1 MKMLVYG
8 KENSYPSKW
17 DLKSHITTKMP
28 CFPNTRTG
36 NTAEII
42 NETLAGNIQFYN
54 KSSVIQELHDFG
66 NIFGVFAGI
75 DPVVIVIVRNKRTV
89 C

>member
-1 MKMLVYG
+1 MLFRSFSASGHQV
-8 KENSYPSKW
+8 SYKH
-17 DLKSHITTKMP
+17 KKP
-28 CFPNTRTG
+28 CLPNAQTG

-42 NETLAGNIQFYN
+42 NETLAGNIQIYN